1 MKAERK
7 RIWGWYFFDWASQP
21 YNTLLLT
28 FIFGPYF
35 AKIASAEYMA
45 QGLAEAEA
53 EAQAQAFWGVA
64 LTVAGVSIAILSP
77 ILGAIADGTGRRMA
91 WIWAFSAAY
100 VLGAAGLWTLAPD
113 APALIQAV
121 VFFGIG
127 FVGMEFATTFS
138 NALLPSL
145 THDEE
150 IGAVSGSGFAFGY
163 LGGLVALALMLLF
176 FAESGD
182 TGRTLIGL
190 PPAFGLDPAA
200 REGTRFVGPFS
211 ALWYAVFM
219 IPFFLWVKEPPRPA
233 GTAVRA
239 RAALAGLWASIL
251 GLANRR
257 SLAAY
262 LGSSMFYRDALNGL
276 FGFGGVYASGVLG
289 WSVTQIGTFGILGG
303 VTAGLASW
311 GGGIV
316 DRRYGPKPVITW
328 SIVVLILVSLI
339 IVGMKRESLFGL
351 PLAAGSRLPDVIF
364 YVCGGLIGAA
374 GGTVQAASR
383 TLMVR
388 HTTPDH
394 AAQAFGLFAL
404 SGKATSFLA
413 PALIAAVSAA
423 TGNQQIG
430 ITPLIALFLIGL
442 FLLLWVNPD
451 GERAAWSASQPS
463 SR

>member
-1 MKAERK
+1 MTAERR

-35 AKIASAEYMA
+35 AEVATAHYLAAGMAEGA
-45 QGLAEAEA
+45 AR
-53 EAQAQAFWGVA
+53 AQAQALWGVGLA
-64 LTVAGVSIAILSP
+64 AAGGAIAVLSP
-77 ILGAIADGTGRRMA
+77 VLGAIADGSGRRML

-100 VLGAAGLWTLAPD
+100 VVGAAGLWTLAPE
-113 APALIQAV
+113 APALTQAV
-121 VFFGIG
+121 VLFCIG
-127 FVGMEFATTFS
+127 FVGMEFATTFT

-145 THDEE
+145 TGEDE

-163 LGGLVALALMLLF
+163 VGGLAALILMLLF
-176 FAESGD
+176 FAESGT

-200 REGTRFVGPFS
+200 REGTRFVGPFA

-219 IPFFLWVKEPPRPA
+219 IPFFLWVREPRRPPGLVRRA
-233 GTAVRA
+233 GESIADLWRSI
-239 RAALAGLWASIL
+239 RGLL
-251 GLANRR
+251 HRR

-276 FGFGGVYASGVLG
+276 YGFGGIYAVGVLG
-289 WSVTQIGTFGILGG
+289 WSVTQVGVFGILGA
-303 VTAGLASW
+303 VTAAVACW
-311 GGGIV
+311 FGGRA
-316 DRRYGPKPVITW
+316 DRAFGPKPVITA
-328 SIVVLILVSLI
+328 SILVLVGVCLVV
-339 IVGMKRESLFGL
+339 VGMNRQAFFGV
-351 PLAAGSRLPDVIF
+351 PLAEGSRLPDIVF
-364 YVCGGLIGAA
+364 YLCGGLIGAA
-374 GGTVQAASR
+374 GGTLQAASR

-388 HTTPDH
+388 HTTPDR
-394 AAQAFGLFAL
+394 AAESFGLYAL

-423 TGNQQIG
+423 TGNQQVG
-430 ITPLIALFLIGL
+430 ITPLIALFLLGL
-442 FLLLWVNPD
+442 ALLVWVRPD
-451 GERAAWSASQPS
+451 GERAAWSASSPA